1 MTKSYEAALEKEIE
15 ASEPDDPMYPVGSEV
30 YWNDP
35 DDGACSRHA
44 TIKEVKFLSSD
55 GNTTYVIDDGTEVFE
70 YELE

>member
-1 MTKSYEAALEKEIE
+1 MKVKN
-15 ASEPDDPMYPVGSEV
+15 EPKYPVGSEV

-35 DDGACSRHA
+35 DDGACSRHV

-55 GNTTYVIDDGTEVFE
+55 GNTIYMIDDGTEVFE

>member
-1 MTKSYEAALEKEIE
+1 MKVKNE
-15 ASEPDDPMYPVGSEV
+15 PMYPVGSEV

-35 DDGACSRHA
+35 DDEACSRHA

-55 GNTTYVIDDGTEVFE
+55 GNTIYMIDDGTEVFE